1 MKGNR
6 LFFAISCPLLSIGR
20 PRILAQ
26 HEKGTQMEPSRE
38 IALVTGASSGIGR
51 ETALRLAKAGYRV
64 IALARR
70 KERLVELS
78 ENAPNITPKPVD
90 LSDAEALE
98 RFCQEMSGLS
108 EPVSVLINDAGYSI
122 RGAMEDVSL
131 PAVRRLFEVNLF
143 ALIRITQA
151 CLPGMRRL
159 RKGTIVNL
167 SSIVGR
173 FPFPTSGVYSATKH
187 AVEAISDAL
196 RIEVR
201 PFGIHVITIRP
212 GPIAS
217 EFNEVA
223 NQLTGDL
230 LSRTDPDYKAV
241 YRAYGAGMGKLFAN
255 LSIPGP
261 ELIAKTIVE
270 AVRSDSPRAS
280 YSVGPLIEEILG
292 QRLRMDDDAFALFL
306 AEKTGLKDLKV

>member
-1 MKGNR
+1 
-6 LFFAISCPLLSIGR
+6 
-20 PRILAQ
+20 
-26 HEKGTQMEPSRE
+26 MEPSRE

-51 ETALRLAKAGYRV
+51 ETAVRLAKVGYRV

-70 KERLVELS
+70 KERLVELA
-78 ENAPNITPKPVD
+78 ENAPNITPRPVD

-98 RFCQEMSGLS
+98 RFCREMSGLS

-122 RGAMEDVSL
+122 RGAIEDVSL
-131 PAVRRLFEVNLF
+131 PAIRRLFEVNLF

-159 RKGTIVNL
+159 RRGTIVNL
-167 SSIVGR
+167 SSVVGK
-173 FPFPTSGVYSATKH
+173 FPFPTSGPYAATKH
-187 AVEAISDAL
+187 AVEAVSDAL

-201 PFGIHVITIRP
+201 PFGIRVVTIRP
-212 GPIAS
+212 GVIAT

-230 LSRTDPDYKAV
+230 LSRADPDYKPV
-241 YRAYGAGMGKLFAN
+241 YQSFGAGMGKLFAN

-270 AVRSDSPRAS
+270 AALSDSPKAS
-280 YSVGPLIEEILG
+280 YSVGPLVEEILG

-306 AEKTGLKDLKV
+306 AERTGLKDLKL